1 MALSLTN
8 KIGVIIDCFGAG
20 VREGLNKAQETGAEG
35 VQIWAVSGE
44 MDPGNLSF
52 NSRKELKGTIA
63 GMGLEVSALCG
74 DLGGHGF
81 QDHVENP
88 SKIEKSK
95 RILDLAMDLG
105 CNVVTTHI
113 GIVPEDPTD
122 PVYRIMQ
129 EACAE
134 LCEYASKVKGYFAVE
149 TGPETAAQL
158 KTFLD
163 TLGGKGVAVNFD
175 PANMVMVTGD
185 DPVKG
190 VHLLKD
196 YIVHTHV
203 KDGIRLQSVDPR
215 VIYGAIG
222 YKPLDHQNIAKLV
235 STGELF
241 RELPLG
247 EGEVDFD
254 AYFAALQ
261 DIGYGGYLTVE
272 REVGDDPERDILRA
286 VSFIRKYRKGA
297 ANQ

>member
-1 MALSLTN
+1 VALSLTN
-8 KIGVIIDCFGAG
+8 KIGVIIDGFGVG
-20 VREGLNKAQETGAEG
+20 VSEGLKKAKEFGAEG

-44 MDPGNLSF
+44 MDPANQSV
-52 NSRKELKGTIA
+52 NSRKELKRTIA

-81 QDHVENP
+81 QNHMENS

-95 RILDLAMDLG
+95 RILDLALDLG

-122 PVYRIMQ
+122 PIYKIMQ
-129 EACAE
+129 EACSE
-134 LCEYASKVKGYFAVE
+134 LCEYASEMKGHFAIE
-149 TGPETAAQL
+149 TGPETAAHL
-158 KTFLD
+158 KAFLD

-190 VHLLKD
+190 VHILKD

-203 KDGIRLQSVDPR
+203 KDGIRLQTVDPR
-215 VIYGAIG
+215 EIYGALG
-222 YKPLDHQNIAKLV
+222 YQPLDHHKIAQLV
-235 STGELF
+235 STGALF

-247 EGEVDFD
+247 EGDVDFD

-261 DIGYGGYLTVE
+261 DIGYTGYLTIE
-272 REVGDDPERDILRA
+272 REVGDDPEKDIRRA
-286 VSFIRKYRKGA
+286 VSFIRNYR
-297 ANQ
+297 